1 MWGQYTYFGRVVD
14 ERLEGDIVRCNF
26 KLEISLHT
34 HKKLERVKE
43 STSESTH
50 LRVPSS
56 TRNERLHCRVLVDGV
71 VGCVVGVHEKVRL
84 IEGREGDVDM
94 GGVVANLD
102 LGEWKSDLVWYRLVV
117 RDRTLGGACWDLQP
131 SW

>member
-1 MWGQYTYFGRVVD
+1 M
-14 ERLEGDIVRCNF
+14 
-26 KLEISLHT
+26 
-34 HKKLERVKE
+34 KE

-56 TRNERLHCRVLVDGV
+56 TRNERLHRRVLVDGV

-94 GGVVANLD
+94 GGVIANLD
-102 LGEWKSDLVWYRLVV
+102 LGERERDLVWYGLVV
-117 RDRTLGGACWDLQP
+117 RDRALGGACWDLQRG
-131 SW
+131 W